1 MIAGRSSERAP
12 GRDRPAA
19 PRWYVV
25 HSRPGKEAWT
35 LANLERQGF
44 RAFLPQIRRM
54 VRHAR
59 QVREVRRP
67 LFPRYLFV
75 ALDLGQDRW
84 RAVRGTLGVS
94 SLLMEGER
102 PRAAPLG
109 LVEAMIAATDAG
121 GAQGNAQPILPG
133 QVVRFLHG
141 PFADRLARVVEMED
155 DERVRLLLEVLGCE
169 REIRASAR
177 DVFPAQGL
185 EQ

>member
-1 MIAGRSSERAP
+1 MVAGSSSESAAGR
-12 GRDRPAA
+12 DQPAG

-44 RAFLPQIRRM
+44 RAFLPQISRS

-59 QVREVRRP
+59 QVREVLRP

-102 PRAAPLG
+102 PRAAPRG
-109 LVEAMIAATDAG
+109 LVETMIAATDEAG
-121 GAQGNAQPILPG
+121 GQGNAQPVVPG

-155 DERVRLLLEVLGCE
+155 AERVRLLLEVLGTE
-169 REIRASAR
+169 REVRASTR

-185 EQ
+185 ER